1 MRRPQPATDKVL
13 PDNRPLHAK
22 RRLIVFGLG
31 VATFLLFQVLLF
43 LPGLTDTL
51 FGRVFN
57 PPVVWVLSRSTGIF
71 PFSVA
76 ELLIVGYVTSTL
88 VFMLRAMMS
97 LARRRRSPTNALRST
112 GLVVLR
118 DLGAIVFLF
127 YTVWGFNYARPPLYE
142 RLGWPE
148 FAPPDSAELL
158 TITEESIRNVNG
170 AYLALHGTEDVGYPT
185 PVPDLAELNAAI
197 DEGYARAAELLELP
211 ASIGRRYGPVKQPFL
226 SLLLAQFGIAGMYSP
241 WTGESHVVPQP
252 MVYRAYTMGHEKA
265 HQRGVNPELEASFL
279 GYLAT
284 SLAPNPLA
292 RYSAAFYAHGRLLRL
307 LRGEDRRRL
316 SAKRLAGVERDRRD
330 LNEWWEQFEGPAEA
344 VGTAIND
351 RFLRT
356 NRVAGGVRN
365 YNLVVRLLVEFHRQ
379 NGSLDPA
386 ADSP

>member
-1 MRRPQPATDKVL
+1 MVAAPSPH

-22 RRLIVFGLG
+22 RRLVVFGFG
-31 VATFLLFQVLLF
+31 VAAFLLFQVLLF
-43 LPGLTDTL
+43 LPGFTDTL

-57 PPVVWVLSRSTGIF
+57 PPVVWILSRSTGIF

-88 VFMLRAMMS
+88 VFMSRAMVS
-97 LARRRRSPTNALRST
+97 LARRRRSPTNALGST

-118 DLGAIVFLF
+118 DAGAIVFLF
-127 YTVWGFNYARPPLYE
+127 YTVWGFNYARPPLSE

-170 AYLALHGTEDVGYPT
+170 AYLALHGTEDVLHPT
-185 PVPDLAELNAAI
+185 PVPDLAALNAAI
-197 DEGYARAAELLELP
+197 DEGYARATELLELP
-211 ASIGRRYGPVKQPFL
+211 ASIGWRYGPVKQPFL
-226 SLLLAQFGIAGMYSP
+226 SLLLARFGIAGMYSP

-279 GYLAT
+279 GYVAT
-284 SLAPNPLA
+284 SLAPDPLA

-307 LRGEDRRRL
+307 LRDGDRRRL
-316 SAKRLAGVERDRRD
+316 SALRFSGVERDRRD
-330 LNEWWEQFEGPAEA
+330 LNEWWDQFEGPAEV

-356 NRVAGGVRN
+356 NRVAGGVHN
-365 YNLVVRLLVEFHRQ
+365 YDLVVRLFVEFHRQ
-379 NGSLDPA
+379 TGSLDPA
-386 ADSP
+386 GDSP

>member
-1 MRRPQPATDKVL
+1 MMAATPSTH
-13 PDNRPLHAK
+13 PDSRPLHAK

-31 VATFLLFQVLLF
+31 VAAFLLFQVLLF

-57 PPVVWVLSRSTGIF
+57 PPVVWILSRSTGIF
-71 PFSVA
+71 PFSVV
-76 ELLIVGYVTSTL
+76 ELAIVGYVTSTV
-88 VFMLRAMMS
+88 VFVVRAIVS
-97 LARRRRSPTNALRST
+97 LARHRRSLKNAVSST

-118 DLGAIVFLF
+118 DLGAIIFLF
-127 YTVWGFNYARPPLYE
+127 YVVWGFNYARPPLSE

-158 TITEESIRNVNG
+158 TIAEESIRNVNG
-170 AYLALHGTEDVGYPT
+170 AYLALHGTEDVGHST
-185 PVPDLAELNAAI
+185 PVPDLVALNAAI
-197 DEGYARAAELLELP
+197 DDGYARATELLELP
-211 ASIGRRYGPVKQPFL
+211 ASIGRRYGPVKQPLL
-226 SLLLAQFGIAGMYSP
+226 SLLLARFGIAGVYSP

-279 GYLAT
+279 GYVAT
-284 SLAPNPLA
+284 SLAPDLLA

-307 LRGEDRRRL
+307 LRGEDRKRL
-316 SAKRLAGVERDRRD
+316 SALRFSGVERDRRD

-365 YNLVVRLLVEFHRQ
+365 YDLVVRLLVEFHRQ
-379 NGSLDPA
+379 TGSLDPR
-386 ADSP
+386 

>member
-88 VFMLRAMMS
+88 VFMLRAMVS

-127 YTVWGFNYARPPLYE
+127 YTVWGFNYARPQLYE

-197 DEGYARAAELLELP
+197 DEGYARATELLELP

-226 SLLLAQFGIAGMYSP
+226 SLLLARFGIAGMYSP

-284 SLAPNPLA
+284 SLAPDPLA

-316 SAKRLAGVERDRRD
+316 SAMRLTGVERDRRD
-330 LNEWWEQFEGPAEA
+330 LNELWEQFEGPAEA

-365 YNLVVRLLVEFHRQ
+365 YDLVVRLLVEFHRQ